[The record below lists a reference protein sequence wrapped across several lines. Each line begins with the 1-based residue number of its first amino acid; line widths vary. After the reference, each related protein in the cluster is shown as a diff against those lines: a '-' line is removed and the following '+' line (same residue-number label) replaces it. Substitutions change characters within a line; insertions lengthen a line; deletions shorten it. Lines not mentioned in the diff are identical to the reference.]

1 MTMLPFRSRILQYV
15 STVEQANVSAVLAAL
30 ESEYGGE
37 RQFTWKS
44 VANHLMNLKE
54 NELLEEVGYEL
65 IDGKLETSYTISPEG
80 TKLTEKYMTKKAKA

>member
-1 MTMLPFRSRILQYV
+1 MTMLPFRSRILQFV

-30 ESEYGGE
+30 EPEYGGE

-44 VANHLMNLKE
+44 VSNHLMNLKE

-65 IDGKLETSYTISPEG
+65 IDGNLETSYTISPEG
-80 TKLTEKYMTKKAKA
+80 TKLTEKYMTKKVSR